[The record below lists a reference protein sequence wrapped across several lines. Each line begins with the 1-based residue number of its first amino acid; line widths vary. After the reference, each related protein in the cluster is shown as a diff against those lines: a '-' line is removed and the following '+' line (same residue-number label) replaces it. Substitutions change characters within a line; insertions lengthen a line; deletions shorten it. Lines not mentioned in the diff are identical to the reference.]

1 MVTEDSVRGKK
12 VVVASDVPLYAES
25 IRWMLTRQEEMEV
38 STARC
43 FEGALPDLAQQEA
56 DAFLVECGGLLDWS
70 GLAALCR
77 NAAPRPV
84 IVLTRHAP
92 METVCQAREA
102 GVRALIDLRLDP
114 EGVLDAVCRA
124 LEGEMVYPE
133 SDEEVRQ
140 RSRRIRLTP
149 REGQL
154 VTLLVQGLKNKEI
167 AAQLEL
173 SEGTVKVYLSKL
185 FQKVGAKDRF
195 ELALFGL
202 RNLVNGEFSCVEPGR
217 RRKPTRMV
225 REQDRRGLRT
235 LVVGSGHSAMAAKAG
250 GL

>member
-1 MVTEDSVRGKK
+1 VRERN
-12 VVVASDVPLYAES
+12 VVVASDVPLYRES
-25 IRWMLTRQEEMEV
+25 VRSMLTRQELEV
-38 STARC
+38 FTATC
-43 FEGALPDLAQQEA
+43 HEGGLRELAGLDA
-56 DAFLVECGGLLDWS
+56 DAFIVECGGLLDWS

-77 NAAPRPV
+77 TVEPRPV

-92 METVCQAREA
+92 METVYQAREA
-102 GVRALIDLRLDP
+102 GVRALIDLRADV
-114 EGVLDAVCRA
+114 ETVMDAVSRA

-167 AAQLEL
+167 AAQLGL

-202 RNLVNGEFSCVEPGR
+202 RNLVNGEFSCVEPAR
-217 RRKPTRMV
+217 RRKPTRMI
-225 REQDRRGLRT
+225 REQERRGLRT
-235 LVVGSGHSAMAAKAG
+235 LVVGGGQAAWAAKAG

>member
-1 MVTEDSVRGKK
+1 VSVRKL
-12 VVVASDVPLYAES
+12 VVASEVPLYAKS
-25 IRWMLTRQEEMEV
+25 LQWMLSQDEGLEV
-38 STARC
+38 VAAPCGGVS
-43 FEGALPDLAQQEA
+43 LQDLAQCQA
-56 DAFLVECGGLLDWS
+56 DALLIECGGLLDWS

-77 NAAPRPV
+77 QAAPRPV

-92 METVCQAREA
+92 METVYQAREA
-102 GVRALIDLRLDP
+102 GVRALIDLRP
-114 EGVLDAVCRA
+114 EPPEVLEAIQRA
-124 LEGEMVYPE
+124 LNGEMVYPE

-140 RSRRIRLTP
+140 RSRRVRLTP

-202 RNLVNGEFSCVEPGR
+202 RNLVNGEFGCVEPAR
-217 RRKPTRMV
+217 RRKAPRAE
-225 REQDRRGLRT
+225 REMDRRGLRT
-235 LVVGSGHSAMAAKAG
+235 LLVGSANAVWAAKAG
-250 GL
+250 SRG

>member
-1 MVTEDSVRGKK
+1 MSVRKL
-12 VVVASDVPLYAES
+12 VVASEVPLYAKS
-25 IRWMLTRQEEMEV
+25 LQWMLSQDEGLEV
-38 STARC
+38 VAAPCGGGMSMT
-43 FEGALPDLAQQEA
+43 DLAQCQA
-56 DAFLVECGGLLDWS
+56 DALLIECGGLLDWS

-77 NAAPRPV
+77 QAAPRPV

-92 METVCQAREA
+92 METVYQAREA
-102 GVRALIDLRLDP
+102 GVRALIDLRADP
-114 EGVLDAVCRA
+114 AEVMEAILRA
-124 LEGEMVYPE
+124 LNGEMVYPE

-140 RSRRIRLTP
+140 RSRRVRLTP

-202 RNLVNGEFSCVEPGR
+202 RNLVNGEFNCVEPAR
-217 RRKPTRMV
+217 RRKPARPS
-225 REQDRRGLRT
+225 REVDRRGLRS
-235 LVVGSGHSAMAAKAG
+235 LVVGGGNAVWAAKAG
-250 GL
+250 SVG

>member
-1 MVTEDSVRGKK
+1 MRGKK
-12 VVVASDVPLYAES
+12 VVVASDVPLYVES
-25 IRWMLTRQEEMEV
+25 IEWMLARREGMEIFK
-38 STARC
+38 ARC
-43 FEGALPDLAQQEA
+43 HEGVLQELAELDA

-77 NAAPRPV
+77 TVAPRPV
-84 IVLTRHAP
+84 IVLTRQAP
-92 METVCQAREA
+92 METVYQAREA
-102 GVRALIDLRLDP
+102 GVRALIDLRADA
-114 EGVLDAVCRA
+114 ETVMDAVCRA
-124 LEGEMVYPE
+124 LEGEMIYPE

-140 RSRRIRLTP
+140 RSRRVRLTP

-202 RNLVNGEFSCVEPGR
+202 RNLVNGEFNCVESAR
-217 RRKPTRMV
+217 RRKPV
-225 REQDRRGLRT
+225 RPAPEQNHRGLRT
-235 LVVGSGHSAMAAKAG
+235 LIVGGGEAAWAAKAG
-250 GL
+250 ALVR